1 MFPKKFKLQYEHEM
15 FKEFV
20 DLDHPQNLQNR
31 NANRLLVVD
40 AEDDSNEAGK
50 SESISSYISD
60 DDSKNSMY
68 V

>member
-1 MFPKKFKLQYEHEM
+1 M

-20 DLDHPQNLQNR
+20 DLDHPHNLQNR

>member
-1 MFPKKFKLQYEHEM
+1 MFQKRFKLQYEHEM

-20 DLDHPQNLQNR
+20 DLDHPHNLQNR

-40 AEDDSNEAGK
+40 AEDDSNEADK

-60 DDSKNSMY
+60 DDSKNSIY